1 MARLTPYST
10 PEFRVWAIELVA
22 ENGMDAV
29 KLDAVS
35 IASAGKLDVPA
46 KAEADGVSRATLAGG
61 FFAAIL
67 LSLCCLGPLVLVTV
81 GVSGAWISNL
91 TLLEPYRPVS
101 VGVALVF
108 MALAWR
114 RIYRAAAAAECEP
127 GTLCAL
133 PQTNRV
139 YRVMFWLVSA
149 LVLLALVFPYFLPLF
164 Y

>member
-1 MARLTPYST
+1 MDTLKIDPGVELAAPPRADTDRLST
-10 PEFRVWAIELVA
+10 AALGGGFLAAIV
-22 ENGMDAV
+22 
-29 KLDAVS
+29 
-35 IASAGKLDVPA
+35 ASA
-46 KAEADGVSRATLAGG
+46 
-61 FFAAIL
+61 
-67 LSLCCLGPLVLVTV
+67 CCIGPLVLVMM

-91 TLLEPYRPVS
+91 TVLEPYRPVS
-101 VGVALVF
+101 IGVALVF

-114 RIYRAAAAAECEP
+114 RIYRAPAAAECEP

-149 LVLLALVFPYFLPLF
+149 LVLLALVFPYVLPLF